1 MTWHEALA
9 SFETTNRLGKRGVF
23 PMSMENAQAAA
34 AELEQERLNL
44 SELER
49 TEQLPPQPSRSRY
62 AQELANREIEL
73 ATRWLA
79 VMMQAEGLTT
89 FNDREHA
96 KIFITSKI
104 VEFYLGRQRRKN
116 HEDGTYC
123 SPRNCV

>member
-1 MTWHEALA
+1 MLKPI
-9 SFETTNRLGKRGVF
+9 S
-23 PMSMENAQAAA
+23 

-49 TEQLPPQPSRSRY
+49 TEQLLPQPSRSRY

-79 VMMQAEGLTT
+79 VMMQAEGLTA

-104 VEFYLGRQRRKN
+104 VEFYLGRQRRKK
-116 HEDGTYC
+116 
-123 SPRNCV
+123 S